1 MARNLCLVLICLTA
15 VCSVSIAAY
24 VEAVAGVFDISRGHV
39 LPQVAL
45 RCGFLNKYTDLR
57 TGEWLNGDVPSPCDI
72 SKNDILDYCRQVY
85 SDLDVNNIEDSNED
99 REIRSWCP
107 MDAPDIP
114 DGCVETFTI
123 PTYTCLVG
131 DFESKAL
138 MVPKDCDFEHIHDS
152 ETCKPKSEL
161 HSQAEK
167 QCATAGK
174 TVRDFGML
182 LPCQD
187 EVDLF
192 TGVEFV
198 CCPKQNTTPKKV
210 GKPDIPKETAP
221 VPPKVPEPEAPQPEV
236 EPAEP
241 ATEPEPITA
250 KPLPEDPYF
259 KESFDEDEEHEA
271 FLMAKQRMDAKE
283 EDKRSQVMQQWE
295 EAQSQYEALRKSDPK
310 SAEAM
315 KKGMME
321 RFDNTMADLE
331 ITAQSELDQLRAVHQ
346 QRVGSALREQR
357 TRAERLFTEALRDEP
372 PKTKKILHLFQKFLK
387 STQRD
392 RQHHMNIYKHLMTI
406 DPARAQQQRRQT
418 VERLHDIDSS
428 VQSCFDMITK
438 MGDVYSE
445 IKSRVDT
452 LLNSSQSPEDVAFLK
467 SLEIA
472 LRMETP
478 KEKEVVEEPEE
489 PEESEMETSE
499 EEVVDAPTPAPPKKP
514 AVVPKKAPGKPSKLP
529 KAPIVAKILP
539 PKGKAPSGRKVPQ
552 VPDFPMI
559 VAKITPE
566 EPEVVVAVKGEALP
580 MVKIVNAETPVDK
593 ATGEQPAALV
603 EEEISSA
610 AHIPIIAVKPLDHY
624 LDIENE
630 NEDDVAVLEDT
641 EEPATSAK
649 ALKPILVAKKQP
661 QKSQKAAASRVDKSP
676 EFRPQASS
684 RIDNSV
690 TQKSIKYG
698 ATPALAF
705 GLACGVLAVATV
717 MVVAVVLVRRKT
729 RRVPVNHGFTE
740 IDPNM
745 TVEQRHIAAMQA
757 NGYENPTYK
766 YFEMQ

>member
-1 MARNLCLVLICLTA
+1 MTA

-39 LPQVAL
+39 VPQVAL
-45 RCGFLNKYTDLR
+45 RCGFLNKYKDLR
-57 TGEWLNGDVPSPCDI
+57 TGEWVNGDIPSPCDI
-72 SKNDILDYCRQVY
+72 SKNAILDYCRQVY
-85 SDLDVNNIEDSNED
+85 GDLDVNNIEDSNED
-99 REIRSWCP
+99 SEIRNWCP

-167 QCATAGK
+167 QCAAAGK

-182 LPCQD
+182 LPCRD

-198 CCPKQNTTPKKV
+198 CCPKQTTTPKKV
-210 GKPDIPKETAP
+210 GKPDTPKVTEP
-221 VPPKVPEPEAPQPEV
+221 VPPKVQEPEEPKPEV

-241 ATEPEPITA
+241 ATEQEPVTE
-250 KPLPEDPYF
+250 PLPEDPYF
-259 KESFDEDEEHEA
+259 KESFEADEEHDA
-271 FLMAKQRMDAKE
+271 FVMAKERLEDKE
-283 EDKRSQVMQQWE
+283 EDKRTQVMQQWE
-295 EAQSQYEALRKSDPK
+295 EAQAQYETLRKSDPK
-310 SAEAM
+310 GAEAM

-331 ITAQSELDQLRAVHQ
+331 VAAQREHEQLRNVHQ
-346 QRVGSALREQR
+346 QRVGATLREQR
-357 TRAERLFTEALRDEP
+357 THAERLFTEALREEP
-372 PKTKKILHLFQKFLK
+372 PRTKKILHLFQKFLK
-387 STQRD
+387 AVQRD
-392 RQHHMNIYKHLMTI
+392 RQHHINIYKHLLTT
-406 DPARAQQQRRQT
+406 DPARAQKQRRET
-418 VERLHDIDSS
+418 VQHLHDMDSS

-438 MGDVYSE
+438 MTDIYSE
-445 IKSRVDT
+445 IKSKVDT
-452 LLNSSQSPEDVAFLK
+452 LLNSSQSPEDIAFLK
-467 SLEIA
+467 SMEIA

-478 KEKEVVEEPEE
+478 KEKDVVEETEEPEE
-489 PEESEMETSE
+489 PKVETE
-499 EEVVDAPTPAPPKKP
+499 DEEVVDAPTPAPPKKT
-514 AVVPKKAPGKPSKLP
+514 AVVPKKSAPEKPSKLP

-566 EPEVVVAVKGEALP
+566 EPEVAVKGEALP
-580 MVKIVNAETPVDK
+580 MVKIVKAEAPSDK
-593 ATGEQPAALV
+593 ATGEQPEALV
-603 EEEISSA
+603 EEEISPA
-610 AHIPIIAVKPLDHY
+610 AHIPIIAVQPLDHY
-624 LDIENE
+624 LDNE
-630 NEDDVAVLEDT
+630 NEDDVSVSEDT
-641 EEPATSAK
+641 EEPSTPAK

-661 QKSQKAAASRVDKSP
+661 QKSQKAAASKVDKSP

-757 NGYENPTYK
+757 NGYENSTYK